1 MISRSASANTRVKGS
16 FKHIQPTKIQE
27 NEYCECEHKHE
38 HEHEREREHS
48 MKIENESTE
57 L

>member
-1 MISRSASANTRVKGS
+1 MISRSASANTRVKVS

-27 NEYCECEHKHE
+27 NEYYECER
-38 HEHEREREHS
+38 EREREHEHC